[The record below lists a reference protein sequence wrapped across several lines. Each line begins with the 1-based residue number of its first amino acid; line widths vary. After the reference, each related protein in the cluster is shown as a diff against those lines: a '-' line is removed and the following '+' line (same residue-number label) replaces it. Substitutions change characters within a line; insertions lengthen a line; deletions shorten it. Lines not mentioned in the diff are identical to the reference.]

1 MCHANPRTRLQHNRI
16 SLLLSGYLCL
26 YFKCFPFIRFVLY
39 VSLNDCC
46 MQIGSCYLDTPIGDV
61 HQFTFNQPH
70 ITVNSRT
77 CIPTAILL
85 LRIINSDRHRI
96 LSRFHIRCNIYK
108 KRRIAIRMPTCTLP
122 VDIDLRVHIDSFE
135 IKLVFPALNSLG

>member
-1 MCHANPRTRLQHNRI
+1 MCYANPPTRLQHDCF
-16 SLLLSGYLCL
+16 SLMLSGYFCF
-26 YFKCFPFIRFVLY
+26 YFNCPLFIRFVLY
-39 VSLNDCC
+39 VSLNNGC
-46 MQIGSCYLDTPIGDV
+46 MQIGSCYLNPPIGDM